1 MSLWFRIKEKTFRK
15 CLRVEDLVYLC
26 CCSLFTHST
35 GSNCLQPHGLQHT
48 RLPYPS
54 QSPGVCSNLR
64 LLNWWCHP
72 NTLSSV
78 IPFSSCLQSFPASGS
93 LPMCWLFA
101 SDGQNIGASASG
113 SVLLTDIQ
121 GLISFRIDWFDLLAV
136 HGTLKSLLQH
146 YSSEVSIIW
155 LSAFFMIQL
164 SHPYMSTGKNKAM
177 VNLWATY
184 KCMVTELQLQ
194 WSWLL
199 GVWNK
204 IRLENLP

>member
-15 CLRVEDLVYLC
+15 CLRVEHLVYLC
-26 CCSLFTHST
+26 CCSLFTHSI
-35 GSNCLQPHGLQHT
+35 GSNSLQPHGLQHT

-72 NTLSSV
+72 TTLSSV
-78 IPFSSCLQSFPASGS
+78 FPFSSCLQSFPASGS
-93 LPMCWLFA
+93 FPMCWLFA
-101 SDGQNIGASASG
+101 SDGQYIGASASG

-121 GLISFRIDWFDLLAV
+121 GLISFRIDWFDLLAI

-164 SHPYMSTGKNKAM
+164 SHPYMSTGKKQS
-177 VNLWATY
+177 Y
-184 KCMVTELQLQ
+184 
-194 WSWLL
+194 
-199 GVWNK
+199 G
-204 IRLENLP
+204 